1 MTQTVVVIS
10 IGPVQ
15 GFIAAARRMRDFA
28 YGSRLLVELARLTAK
43 EMQQQGSFSVIFP
56 AQPDKDAPNK
66 IVALY
71 RGDITQLPA
80 ILHGIHA
87 QLIAYLRKLMQDQ
100 ITVLNNRAG
109 KNLALSIE
117 SQQRAI
123 AQIVDVLEF
132 FWAFASNERYADALK
147 KAENSLAARKSL
159 RNVAA
164 FPMGTNLPKSSLTGH
179 YESVIPE
186 EYYNLHGGN
195 AKRFRFAY
203 GVRNAERLS
212 GIDLLKRHGSFPNL
226 HTTFTSVALMAAR
239 GALQRAGVRTWNPQ
253 SETSGKWV
261 TRQDFN
267 DEWRSID
274 AELEYYEKSELR
286 GDGSPFD
293 QSEYAECL
301 FDGRIAEFVDD
312 PNYLKYVT
320 SGLAELLKKHNIS
333 TDKPY
338 YALLLADG
346 DRMGKLISACTQ
358 VAQDASQHLAFSQ
371 ALSEFADDV
380 KKVVSRHDGEAI
392 YTGGD
397 DVLAIVPVPCAIACA
412 EQIQHLFETK
422 LSPVFNTVK
431 SALDAE
437 TRNVGPSVSIG
448 VAILHH
454 MEPLSDAIEIVRSAE
469 KAAKKSRSALAVTVS
484 KRSGSDITVSGQWG
498 SGFIER
504 MKTLTNLLNSGD
516 LPDGYAYEVR
526 DLISRLH
533 PDNAAHATHAVPA
546 DVTTLARILLLEEE
560 RILKRK
566 KDAQGSKVNVGQ
578 IQEIRK
584 SMYPKGN
591 SNDPVGKTAFAHMTE
606 WVNEIIVA
614 RELV

>member
-71 RGDITQLPA
+71 RGDITRLPA

-100 ITVLNNRAG
+100 ITVLNSRAG

-186 EYYNLHGGN
+186 EYYNLHDGS

-239 GALQRAGVRTWNPQ
+239 GALQRAGVRT
-253 SETSGKWV
+253 
-261 TRQDFN
+261 QDANSRWHTNQAFN

-274 AELEYYEKSELR
+274 SLLEYFEKSDAF
-286 GDGSPFD
+286 GDGNIFD

-301 FDGRIAEFVDD
+301 FEGRIVEVVDNATELGQVTKD
-312 PNYLKYVT
+312 LKN
-320 SGLAELLKKHNIS
+320 LLNKFKIS

-437 TRNVGPSVSIG
+437 TRNAGPSVSIG

-454 MEPLSDAIEIVRSAE
+454 IEPLSDAMEIVRSAE

-484 KRSGSDITVSGQWG
+484 KRSGSDITISGQWG
-498 SGFIER
+498 SGFVER

-566 KDAQGSKVNVGQ
+566 KDAQGKTVDVKR
-578 IQEIRK
+578 IETIRGGK
-584 SMYPKGN
+584 YKD
-591 SNDPVGKTAFAHMTE
+591 NDAPVGKATFTHMTE